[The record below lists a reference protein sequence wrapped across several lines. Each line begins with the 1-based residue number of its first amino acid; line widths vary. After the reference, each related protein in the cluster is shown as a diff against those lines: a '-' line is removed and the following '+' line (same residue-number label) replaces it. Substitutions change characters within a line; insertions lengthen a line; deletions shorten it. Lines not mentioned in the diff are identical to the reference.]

1 MIEAGRQQGKRRG
14 AVRGDTARARHG
26 LVTAFLFF
34 AATFFAALPAQAA
47 AKVSATLSEQGG
59 YARIVLTWP
68 GAVPAHTEAMTSS
81 VLVVTFDKP
90 FTADTDE
97 FLRQMPNTVA
107 LARQDGNGRTLRLA
121 LKSEFWM
128 NVRQAENSLYID
140 LLPSSWSGA
149 PPPLPADVVARMAA
163 AAAAKAKAAAEA
175 KLAKER
181 GIIDPVAPLPD
192 LSVRVARHEGIT
204 RIVFDWN
211 QPVLYSIAQQE
222 GSATITFDRTA
233 KVALAPIRVDPPP
246 YLETISAMER
256 EGRLSIFLKL
266 KSGVT
271 VTDFREDL
279 GVVVDL
285 KPAQTALNA
294 VAEPKSEAPAAAKP
308 AEKAP
313 VAEASARVPKSILP
327 KSAAATPE
335 VAAPAATPP
344 PAPAPA
350 EASHVPPQ
358 TTKAEAAAPPPDAA
372 DPVAPL
378 KVAVRTANGRT
389 DLEFPWT
396 LPTGAAVFVRSDTLW
411 VVFDRKAAL
420 DVSAFDPAVLKDL
433 GAPIIVPLQRG
444 VALAIPISNARLLV
458 GAMEMGTAWR
468 ISLADTLTST
478 GRPIALTRNWSASGE
493 GAVTLDLAG
502 PRDVLQVADPVVR
515 DTLLVATAR
524 GPTQSVQAPRS
535 FIEFQALKTA
545 QGIAIVRIAD
555 DLNVAAA
562 PDAVVVSRH
571 EGLTLS
577 ADNEGAPAST
587 VAGNA
592 IVSPAS
598 TDFAAWRGT
607 GSFIV
612 NRQAHLKRII
622 MSPLDERAAA
632 RVAFAKFLLA
642 NGMGPEGL
650 TQLAMAVGDERKIE
664 DDASFRALRAV
675 GEVIAGR
682 YAQAVSGLSTNTFE
696 MDPTAAIWRGLA
708 QSALGRMQLA
718 NKDFERAGPV
728 IDTLEPALAQ
738 KAHLRAAEAALAMKN
753 IDSAR
758 NHMSRLPPALA
769 DKHEQ
774 AFALVMGARILAA
787 LDKPVEADMSYRN
800 AIAVNDPAV
809 NILARFEKAD
819 LLNRVGK
826 LSDDKLIEELT
837 KLRMAWRGDDLER
850 RILTRL
856 SELLLKKGD
865 VVEALGAMRVAA
877 VNFPDSDEAHALGA
891 RMPDIFA
898 DYFIGKGAKDLT
910 PVQALAFYYNFQ
922 DLTPIGQK
930 GDELIRHLAERLVS
944 IDLLAQAEVLLR
956 YQVEQ
961 RLYGSVAKAQVA
973 ARLAGVY
980 LLDGKPKDALQ
991 IIRAT
996 AQNQLPE
1003 EIDVQRRL
1011 LEARAL
1017 ASLKKY
1023 DLALDLLSEIPGASS
1038 EALRADIFWEA
1049 QRWGEAG
1056 QAARVLADASDAAG
1070 KPGAALTSEARFEV
1084 MRSAI
1089 AYSLADDDEGLAH
1102 LRETYAARMAD
1113 TPEASGF
1120 AVVSDPI
1127 ERSGVAFRDLASR
1140 IASVNMMERFVAS
1153 LKSDTAAPRAK
1164 AAEAAPAAAR
1174 VAVN

>member
-14 AVRGDTARARHG
+14 AVRGDTARMRHAMAA
-26 LVTAFLFF
+26 AFLFF
-34 AATFFAALPAQAA
+34 TATLFSALPAQAA

-59 YARIVLTWP
+59 YARIILTWP
-68 GAVPAHTEAMTSS
+68 GAVPSHTEAMTSS

-121 LKSEFWM
+121 LKTEFWM

-149 PPPLPADVVARMAA
+149 PPPLPADVIARMAA
-163 AAAAKAKAAAEA
+163 AAAAKAQAAAEA

-246 YLETISAMER
+246 YLKTISAMER
-256 EGRLSIFLKL
+256 DGRLSIFLKL

-279 GVVVDL
+279 GIVVDL
-285 KPAQTALNA
+285 KPEQTALNA
-294 VAEPKSEAPAAAKP
+294 VTEPKSEAPAATKP
-308 AEKAP
+308 AEKAS
-313 VAEASARVPKSILP
+313 VAEASNAHAPKSILP
-327 KSAAATPE
+327 EPAVTPI
-335 VAAPAATPP
+335 AATPP

-350 EASHVPPQ
+350 EVAHVPPQ
-358 TTKAEAAAPPPDAA
+358 TVKADASPSPAAA
-372 DPVAPL
+372 DPAADPTAPL
-378 KVAVRTANGRT
+378 KVAVRAANGRT

-411 VVFDRKAAL
+411 IVFDRKASL
-420 DVSAFDPAVLKDL
+420 DVSAFDPAVLKDF
-433 GAPIIVPLQRG
+433 GTPTIVPLERG
-444 VALAIPISNARLLV
+444 VALAIPLANARLLV
-458 GAMEMGTAWR
+458 GAMETGTAWR
-468 ISLADTLTST
+468 VSLADTLTST
-478 GRPIALTRNWSASGE
+478 GRPIALTRSWSADGE

-502 PRDVLQVADPVVR
+502 PRDILQVADPVVR
-515 DTLLVATAR
+515 DTLMVATAR
-524 GPTQSVQAPRS
+524 GPIQSVQSPRS
-535 FIEFQALKTA
+535 FIEFQVLKTA
-545 QGIAIVRIAD
+545 QGVAIVRIAD

-571 EGLTLS
+571 EGLALS
-577 ADNEGAPAST
+577 ADNEGAPASR

-592 IVSPAS
+592 VVSPAK

-607 GSFIV
+607 GLFIV

-650 TQLAMAVGDERKIE
+650 TQLVMAMDDERKIG
-664 DDASFRALRAV
+664 DDAGFRALRAV

-682 YAQAVSGLSTNTFE
+682 NAQAVADLSNNTFE

-753 IDSAR
+753 IDGAR

-787 LDKPVEADMSYRN
+787 LDKPIEADASYRD

-819 LLNRVGK
+819 LLNSVGK
-826 LSDDKLIEELT
+826 LSDDKLVEELT

-877 VNFPDSDEAHALGA
+877 TNFPDSDEAHALGA

-898 DYFIGKGAKDLT
+898 DYFIGKGSEELT

-980 LLDGKPKDALQ
+980 LLDGKPRDALQ

-996 AQNQLPE
+996 AQNQMPE

-1017 ASLKKY
+1017 ASLKQY

-1038 EALRADIFWEA
+1038 EKLRADIFWEA

-1070 KPGAALTSEARFEV
+1070 KPGAPLSSEGRFEV

-1120 AVVSDPI
+1120 AIVSDPI

-1164 AAEAAPAAAR
+1164 AAQAAPAAAR